1 MANFRLNRRA
11 VLRGAG
17 TVAIALPYLEI
28 MGGTPA
34 RAQAAGNPAKR
45 FLGVYTPG
53 GTVVDDGKGVNKWRP
68 TGTETAPILSPILA
82 PLKPMM
88 DKKKLLI
95 IDGLDMLS
103 KKGEQHQAGIIAWMT
118 GNAQL
123 DAPPNGGL
131 PGTNSYATTP
141 SLDQT
146 LATKISAGQKKIASL
161 QMAVRWGT
169 GKAHGLLSPISCAN
183 FEDNIKASPIAP
195 RLDPVQI
202 FKDLFGSLMPTTD
215 PAAAAAVERKKSI
228 LDHVLGQYSS
238 LVPRL
243 GTHDRAV
250 LQQHLDKV
258 RELEMSL
265 SAVAN
270 GSAACKVPTMVDTA
284 GYNPG
289 TAMCGADCGAVGA
302 DTGANKDIAT
312 DSKIPLVG
320 TYMMDMMVMA
330 LACDLTGVGTFQWTD
345 TEAKHTFPWLNL
357 TEHHHFYQHDGGFKA
372 PECEKIC
379 TWYSEM
385 HLHLLQQM
393 DGVVM
398 GADGH
403 TLLDESVV
411 FFGSELAQP
420 PTHSNLDMPFML
432 AGGGGGL
439 RGGRWLRYTHKT
451 KYDGSDPDVL
461 SHNNLL
467 VSILNLF
474 GDARQT
480 YGNPK
485 FCSGPLAN
493 IT

>member
-1 MANFRLNRRA
+1 MAKFRLNRRA

-17 TVAIALPYLEI
+17 SVAIALPWLEI
-28 MGGTPA
+28 MGGSA
-34 RAQAAGNPAKR
+34 QAQAAATPAKR

-53 GTVVDDGKGVNKWRP
+53 GTVHDDGTGKNKWRP
-68 TGTETAPILSPILA
+68 TGTEMAPILSPILA
-82 PLKPMM
+82 PLQPMI

-95 IDGLDMLS
+95 VDGLDMLS

-118 GNAQL
+118 GTAQR
-123 DAPPNGGL
+123 DAPANGGL
-131 PGTNSYATTP
+131 PGTNSYSSGP
-141 SLDQT
+141 SIDQT
-146 LATKISAGQKKIASL
+146 LATQISAGKKKIASL
-161 QMAVRWGT
+161 EMAVRWGT

-183 FEDNIKASPIAP
+183 FEDNVKASPIAP

-202 FKDLFGSLMPTTD
+202 FKDLFGSLTPSTD
-215 PAAAAAVERKKSI
+215 PAATAAIDRQKSI
-228 LDHVLGQYSS
+228 LDHAIGEYQALIGKLGSA
-238 LVPRL
+238 
-243 GTHDRAV
+243 DKAI
-250 LQQHLDKV
+250 LQQHLDKI
-258 RELEMSL
+258 RELEMGL
-265 SAVAN
+265 SAVAM
-270 GSAACKVPTMVDTA
+270 GSTACKVPTQVDTA

-289 TAMCGADCGAVGA
+289 TGLCGADCSGA
-302 DTGANKDIAT
+302 DVGANKDIAT
-312 DSKIPLVG
+312 DSKIPVVG

-357 TEHHHFYQHDGGFKA
+357 PEHHHFYQHDGGFKA
-372 PECEKIC
+372 AECEKIC
-379 TWYSEM
+379 TWYSQM

-393 DGVVM
+393 DGIVM

-411 FFGSELAQP
+411 FFGSELSQP
-420 PTHSNLDMPFML
+420 PTHSNNDMPFLL

-439 RGGRWLRYTHKT
+439 RGGRWVRYMDKANN
-451 KYDGSDPDVL
+451 KN

-474 GDARQT
+474 GDPRTT
-480 YGNPK
+480 YGAPE
-485 FCSGPLAN
+485 FCAGPLSN